1 MAVRCGAVKKLQSE
15 GNATGGV
22 PRGSIQP
29 HQQLPHGYIGFEF
42 DEQYLRPDYCSARS
56 ANYAVRF
63 EVYFLSALWA
73 KESAANAGNTISG
86 IKRRKPSLSRENAKL
101 SYRLKTESAVTRSQ
115 LFGDGLR

>member
-1 MAVRCGAVKKLQSE
+1 MAVRCGAVEKLQSE

-63 EVYFLSALWA
+63 EVCLLKEDVHELQAGCLSLD
-73 KESAANAGNTISG
+73 AG
-86 IKRRKPSLSRENAKL
+86 
-101 SYRLKTESAVTRSQ
+101 
-115 LFGDGLR
+115 FHDGLGFAVCTSRNRGIVRHEEDDRSEGSDHKVC